1 MVLTIDFLG
10 DGKPLVWSL
19 EGSVDEPEWSATRA
33 TEYRPTVY
41 AVAARGMQHRD
52 PDRTACVDDLA
63 DLREDLGMHPAVANL
78 SFEWKKPGFRF
89 ADQPVLRIAVDRIET
104 VREIA
109 RFIEDRGP
117 PGRVPYRAFNV
128 DFSPEFRF
136 CLETDTDPA
145 PSRPPRRLRL
155 DLPREAAANEDLT
168 GLEMSTVDGTDG
180 NRRDSRGE
188 AGATVDEVL
197 HALRRQLREFDPDIL
212 SVERS
217 KIIPLVADAADE
229 HGIDL
234 GLQRVPAGV
243 SNTQVPAYQQLAGE
257 STFESYGRRMH
268 SPARYNVPGR
278 VVIDRSNT
286 FFLEETNLAGALDL
300 VERSGKPL
308 QELSWASIG
317 NVLTAIQIREA
328 TRRDVLVQWRAWRPE
343 RFKTVGMLHD
353 ADRGGTTLSPIV
365 GVHDDVHELD
375 FASMYPN
382 IICEHNLSPETVRCQ
397 CHDRDDVPGLGYS
410 VCDRNGYL
418 PEVLQPIIDDRAA
431 IKEQL
436 ANEDLAVD
444 ERRALE
450 GQSDALKWILVSCFG
465 YQGFS
470 NAKFGRI
477 EVHEAINAYAR
488 DILLTAKERLEA
500 GGWKVL
506 HGIVDSIWVTAR
518 DGAEQRP
525 LDEIATEISEEVGIA
540 LEYES
545 GFDWVAF
552 CPRRDGQGGALTRYF
567 GKRRDAGDDD
577 PYKLRG
583 IECRQRSTP
592 AWVARVQQNLIDVFD
607 DTRDPGAVVAA
618 LEDHLEVLKAG
629 EVPAS
634 DLLVRTRASKSVDAY
649 SHRTRTVAALERAEK
664 LGFEYAPGEDI
675 VFVVS
680 DDDKDGMDRVR
691 LAPEVDDKTLYD
703 PSYYRDKT
711 IRAAASILGPLGW
724 TKERV
729 VDELEG
735 QQYMKIGKL
744 PTEIHHCCK

>member
-19 EGSVDEPEWSATRA
+19 EGSVDDPGWSATRE

-41 AVAARGMQHRD
+41 AVAARGMQHQN

-63 DLREDLGMHPAVANL
+63 VLREDLGMHPAVANL
-78 SFEWKKPGFRF
+78 SFEWENPGFRF
-89 ADQPVLRIAVDRIET
+89 ADQPVLRIEVDRMDT

-117 PGRVPYRAFNV
+117 QGRNPYRAFNV

-136 CLETDTDPA
+136 CLETNTDPA

-168 GLEMSTVDGTDG
+168 ALEISTVDGADG
-180 NRRDSRGE
+180 DRRDGRGE
-188 AGATVDEVL
+188 AGVATVDEVL
-197 HALRRQLREFDPDIL
+197 HALRRQLREFDPDVL
-212 SVERS
+212 SVERGE
-217 KIIPLVADAADE
+217 IVPLVADAADE

-243 SNTQVPAYQQLAGE
+243 SKRQVPAYQQLAGE

-308 QELSWASIG
+308 QELAWASIG

-343 RFKTVGMLHD
+343 RFKTAGTLHD

-382 IICEHNLSPETVRCQ
+382 IICQHNLSPETVRCR
-397 CHDRDDVPGLGYS
+397 CHDQDDVPELGYS
-410 VCDRNGYL
+410 VCDSDGYL

-444 ERRALE
+444 ERRALG

-500 GGWKVL
+500 GGWKVQ
-506 HGIVDSIWVTAR
+506 HGIVDSIWATAR

-545 GFDWVAF
+545 AFDWVAF

-567 GKRRDAGDDD
+567 GKRHDAGDGNGDD

-592 AWVARVQQNLIDVFD
+592 AWVARVQQDLIDVFD
-607 DTRDPGAVVAA
+607 NTRDPESVVAA
-618 LEDHLEVLKAG
+618 LEDHLEVLEAG

-649 SHRTRTVAALERAEK
+649 SHQTRTVAALERAEK
-664 LGFEYAPGEDI
+664 LGLEYAPGEDV

-680 DDDKDGMDRVR
+680 DDDKDGLDRVR
-691 LAPEVDDKTLYD
+691 LAPEVDDETPYD
-703 PSYYRDKT
+703 PGYYRDEAT
-711 IRAAASILGPLGW
+711 RAAASILGPLGW
-724 TKERV
+724 TK
-729 VDELEG
+729 
-735 QQYMKIGKL
+735 
-744 PTEIHHCCK
+744 TEVSQECAHWAQKEVE